1 MDKELR
7 KGLAIDEYL
16 ELIKEDK
23 NLNMAYIS
31 LSQYMHLL
39 ENQLEEKDKVIDEAI
54 KFIRNGRDGK
64 GQFYKCCERKVSIK
78 EDEELLEI
86 LERGTR

>member
-1 MDKELR
+1 MTKELR

-39 ENQLEEKDKVIDEAI
+39 ENQLEEKQKVIDKI
-54 KFIRNGRDGK
+54 LQSIR
-64 GQFYKCCERKVSIK
+64 KCKMLMPHEFDWEEQVENIEKV
-78 EDEELLEI
+78 
-86 LERGTR
+86 LERDKNESKKL